1 MSRTYRAT
9 GINLKS
15 MPFGEAD
22 RLLTILTR
30 EHGLIQA
37 IAMGS
42 RKHNSSLTGRSGLF
56 VVNDL
61 LIVKGRSLDKVTQ
74 AETLESYPKLGK
86 DLQKLTVSQYLAELC
101 LCQAL
106 SDQPQEELFVT
117 LNQQLQQLQQATP
130 GEVLPCF
137 LYAFVQFLSLGGVVP
152 QVDRCCVTGEPVQPD
167 FTDPSWRS
175 GFSVAAGGVVTLA
188 ALEQLRQIPKPVPAR
203 SRSHTGLSAYP
214 KESLSSSPAIAEPKP
229 QRLSFNSTGRS
240 RSAHLN
246 RELAATELALL
257 QTLIQALP
265 SSTNQ
270 AEPLPLDFAQL
281 ASFNEL
287 WFSIEQLLRQYAQYH
302 FDRPIRS
309 AALMDA
315 CFLNSSISSQSP
327 EL

>member
-30 EHGLIQA
+30 EYGLIQA
-37 IAMGS
+37 IALGS

-61 LIVKGRSLDKVTQ
+61 LLVKGRSLDKVTQ
-74 AETLESYPKLGK
+74 AETLESYPKLGQN
-86 DLQKLTVSQYLAELC
+86 LQKLTVSQYLAELC

-106 SDQPQEELFVT
+106 SDQPQEELFVS
-117 LNQQLQQLQQATP
+117 LNQQLQQLEQAAA

-137 LYAFVQFLSLGGVVP
+137 LYAFVQLLSLGGVVP
-152 QVDRCCVTGEPVQPD
+152 QVDRCCVTGEPMQPD
-167 FTDPSWRS
+167 LTDPSWRS

-188 ALEQLRQIPKPVPAR
+188 ALDTLREVPKSVPVRSRAPVRSAAASPEVLAGSPRVAEPRSPRSSSYSAR
-203 SRSHTGLSAYP
+203 SP
-214 KESLSSSPAIAEPKP
+214 
-229 QRLSFNSTGRS
+229 
-240 RSAHLN
+240 HLN
-246 RELAATELALL
+246 RELCATELVLL

-265 SSTNQ
+265 SHPTESV
-270 AEPLPLDFAQL
+270 ASPLDFAQL
-281 ASFNEL
+281 ATFNER
-287 WFSIEQLLRQYAQYH
+287 WFSIERLLRQYAQYH

-315 CFLNSSISSQSP
+315 CFANLSISSQSP
-327 EL
+327 EP

>member
-42 RKHNSSLTGRSGLF
+42 RKHNSSLAGRSGLF

-61 LIVKGRSLDKVTQ
+61 LLVKGRSLDKVTQ

-101 LCQAL
+101 LYQAL
-106 SDQPQEELFVT
+106 SDQPQEELFVA
-117 LNQQLQQLQQATP
+117 LNQQLLQLEQAAS

-137 LYAFVQFLSLGGVVP
+137 LYAFVQLLSLGGVVP
-152 QVDRCCVTGEPVQPD
+152 QVDRCCITGELLQPD
-167 FTDPSWRS
+167 LTDPKWRS

-188 ALEQLRQIPKPVPAR
+188 ALEELRQIPKPVPAR
-203 SRSHTGLSAYP
+203 SHSHTDPPVHPTKSRVSSSVVAES
-214 KESLSSSPAIAEPKP
+214 KSQRSLSYS
-229 QRLSFNSTGRS
+229 S
-240 RSAHLN
+240 RSTHLN
-246 RELAATELALL
+246 RELGAIELTLL

-265 SSTNQ
+265 SSPT
-270 AEPLPLDFAQL
+270 ETETSTLDFAQL
-281 ASFNEL
+281 ADFNEL
-287 WFSIEQLLRQYAQYH
+287 WFSIERLLRQYAQYH

-315 CFLNSSISSQSP
+315 CFLNSSVSSQSP

>member
-37 IAMGS
+37 IAMGA
-42 RKHNSSLTGRSGLF
+42 RKHSSSLAGRSGLF

-106 SDQPQEELFVT
+106 SDQPQEELFVA
-117 LNQQLQQLQQATP
+117 LNQQLQQLEQAALS
-130 GEVLPCF
+130 EVLPCF
-137 LYAFVQFLSLGGVVP
+137 LYAFVQLLSLGGVTP
-152 QVDRCCVTGEPVQPD
+152 QVDRCCMTGERVQPD
-167 FTDPSWRS
+167 LTDPNWRS
-175 GFSVAAGGVVTLA
+175 GFSIAAGGVVTLA
-188 ALEQLRQIPKPVPAR
+188 ALEKLRQLSKPIPAR
-203 SRSHTGLSAYP
+203 SRSLTDSSTHLNESSAA
-214 KESLSSSPAIAEPKP
+214 SSVLAKSRAP
-229 QRLSFNSTGRS
+229 RSTAYRS
-240 RSAHLN
+240 RSFHLN
-246 RELAATELALL
+246 QELTATELALL

-265 SSTNQ
+265 SSLSETE
-270 AEPLPLDFAQL
+270 AALDFAQL
-281 ASFNEL
+281 AIFNDL
-287 WFSIEQLLRQYAQYH
+287 WFSIERLLRQYAQYH

>member
-37 IAMGS
+37 IAMGA
-42 RKHNSSLTGRSGLF
+42 RKHNSSLSGRSGLF

-117 LNQQLQQLQQATP
+117 LNQQLRQLEQVTP
-130 GEVLPCF
+130 GEILPCF

-152 QVDRCCVTGEPVQPD
+152 QVDRCCVTGERMQPD
-167 FTDPSWRS
+167 FADPNWRS
-175 GFSVAAGGVVTLA
+175 GFSVAAGGVVTFA
-188 ALEQLRQIPKPVPAR
+188 VLEQLRQIPKPVPAR
-203 SRSHTGLSAYP
+203 SRFHSTHPQDPFSSNTIVS
-214 KESLSSSPAIAEPKP
+214 ESRP
-229 QRLSFNSTGRS
+229 QRLISPYSS
-240 RSAHLN
+240 RTPHLN

-265 SSTNQ
+265 SNTNQ
-270 AEPLPLDFAQL
+270 AKASALDFAQL
-281 ASFNEL
+281 ASFNEF
-287 WFSIEQLLRQYAQYH
+287 WFAIEQLLRQYAQYH

-327 EL
+327 EP

>member
-37 IAMGS
+37 VAMGS
-42 RKHNSSLTGRSGLF
+42 RKHKSSLAGRSGLF

-74 AETLESYPKLGK
+74 AETLESYPRLGK

-106 SDQPQEELFVT
+106 SDQPQEELFVA
-117 LNQQLQQLQQATP
+117 LNQHLHRLQQATST
-130 GEVLPCF
+130 EILPCF
-137 LYAFVQFLSLGGVVP
+137 LSAFVQLLSLGGVAP
-152 QVDRCCVTGEPVQPD
+152 QVDRCCVTGERIQPD
-167 FTDPSWRS
+167 LTDPNWRS

-188 ALEQLRQIPKPVPAR
+188 ALEKLRQRTKSTPVRLNSPR
-203 SRSHTGLSAYP
+203 TPLTPSQEP
-214 KESLSSSPAIAEPKP
+214 VSSPPMVTP
-229 QRLSFNSTGRS
+229 PTNLRS
-240 RSAHLN
+240 PSNNLRSPHLN
-246 RELAATELALL
+246 QELAAAELALL
-257 QTLIQALP
+257 QTLVQSYPGHL
-265 SSTNQ
+265 SE
-270 AEPLPLDFAQL
+270 AEPLALDCAQL
-281 ASFNEL
+281 APFHEL
-287 WFSIEQLLRQYAQYH
+287 CFSMERLLRQYAQYH

-327 EL
+327 EP

>member
-42 RKHNSSLTGRSGLF
+42 RKHNSSLAGRSGLF

-86 DLQKLTVSQYLAELC
+86 NLQKLTVSQYLAELC

-117 LNQQLQQLQQATP
+117 LNLQLRQLEQAAP

-152 QVDRCCVTGEPVQPD
+152 QVDRCCVTGERVQPD
-167 FTDPSWRS
+167 FTDPNWRS

-203 SRSHTGLSAYP
+203 SRFHSTHSQDPFSSKAIIS
-214 KESLSSSPAIAEPKP
+214 ESRP
-229 QRLSFNSTGRS
+229 QRLTSYSS
-240 RSAHLN
+240 RTPHLN
-246 RELAATELALL
+246 QELAATELALL

-265 SSTNQ
+265 SSTNEVE
-270 AEPLPLDFAQL
+270 ASTLDFAQL
-281 ASFNEL
+281 AAFNEL

-315 CFLNSSISSQSP
+315 CFLNSPISSQSP
-327 EL
+327 EP

>member
-15 MPFGEAD
+15 IPFGEAD

-42 RKHNSSLTGRSGLF
+42 RKHNSSLAGRSGLF

-86 DLQKLTVSQYLAELC
+86 NLQKLTVSQYLAELC

-106 SDQPQEELFVT
+106 SDQPQEELFVA
-117 LNQQLQQLQQATP
+117 LNQQLQQLQQAAA

-137 LYAFVQFLSLGGVVP
+137 LYGFVQLLSLGGVMP
-152 QVDRCCVTGEPVQPD
+152 QVDRCCLTGELLQPD
-167 FTDPSWRS
+167 LTDPNWRS

-188 ALEQLRQIPKPVPAR
+188 ALQQLREIPKPVPAR
-203 SRSHTGLSAYP
+203 LRSHPDPPAHPSKSGASSSVVAESKSWRSLSYSSRSP
-214 KESLSSSPAIAEPKP
+214 
-229 QRLSFNSTGRS
+229 
-240 RSAHLN
+240 HLN
-246 RELAATELALL
+246 RELGAIELTLL

-265 SSTNQ
+265 SNPTETEPST
-270 AEPLPLDFAQL
+270 LDFAQL
-281 ASFNEL
+281 ATFNEL
-287 WFSIEQLLRQYAQYH
+287 WFSLERLLRQYAQYH

-327 EL
+327 EP